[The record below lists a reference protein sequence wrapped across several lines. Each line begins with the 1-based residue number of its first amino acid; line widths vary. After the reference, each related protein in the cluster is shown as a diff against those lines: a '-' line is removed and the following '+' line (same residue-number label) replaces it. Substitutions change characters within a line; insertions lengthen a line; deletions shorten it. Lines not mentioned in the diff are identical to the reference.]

1 MLTKE
6 RTDTIKNLFDI
17 LKQLALAT
25 LLVWFVVDHKS
36 ITNFFTDRGLSLE
49 MLGIKET
56 KARLQATENAAQ
68 VANLATSGN
77 ERVIQEL
84 NTQLETVKHELVT
97 MKAQVAAAANAGTG
111 GTSTGSDLPARPGT
125 PAAVVL
131 RLDSLINSVGG
142 ATEQA
147 REQLTRSNMATTTLQ
162 RVIERNEEVLQIKPA
177 SGPAS
182 STMNWLI
189 VFGSDTSADAAREE
203 LHRAAAKGL
212 TNGFV
217 MKRDTLFHPTL
228 RFETEAQARD
238 KLEEARAITRYS
250 TGAFV
255 VSASRFCA
263 GGVEKIENVSHCMV
277 SK

>member
-6 RTDTIKNLFDI
+6 RTDTIKNIFDI

-25 LLVWFVVDHKS
+25 LLIWFVVDHRS
-36 ITNFFTDRGLSLE
+36 ITAFFTDRGLSLE

-77 ERVIQEL
+77 AQVIQEL
-84 NTQLETVKHELVT
+84 NTQLETVKRELMA
-97 MKAQVAAAANAGTG
+97 MKAQVAVPSNPG
-111 GTSTGSDLPARPGT
+111 GDPPARPGT
-125 PAAVVL
+125 PAAVVQ

-147 REQLTRSNMATTTLQ
+147 REQLTRSNMATATLQ
-162 RVIERNEEVLQIKPA
+162 RVIERNDEVLQEKLA
-177 SGPAS
+177 GPAPAAR
-182 STMNWLI
+182 NWLI
-189 VFGSDTSADAAREE
+189 VFGSDASGDAAREE
-203 LHRAAAKGL
+203 LRTAAGKGL

-217 MKRDTLFHPTL
+217 MKREAIFHPTL
-228 RFETEAQARD
+228 RFETEAQARA
-238 KLEEARAITRYS
+238 KLDEARAVTRYS
-250 TGAFV
+250 IGAFV
-255 VSASRFCA
+255 VGAGRFCA
-263 GGVEKIENVSHCMV
+263 GGIVEIEGTSHCMA